1 VETTICGAPDTPVI
15 AKFQFQL
22 SSVLSRLS
30 QFFDPRL
37 YLLYCIEHRMIEDL
51 NIAFSGDVRF

>member
-1 VETTICGAPDTPVI
+1 VENRHPRALDIRVV

-22 SSVLSRLS
+22 PSVFFRLS

-37 YLLYCIEHRMIEDL
+37 YFLYCVKHGAIENL